1 LSLLA
6 IGNMAN
12 ESQITVAVNGALGRM
27 GQTVMSAVYAD
38 DATILVAGI
47 DSAASGSTIFAPGT
61 DDVPLGADAA
71 SVIAA
76 QNPQVIVD
84 FSNATGAM
92 DVARAAIP
100 AGVRLVSGSTGLS
113 ADDLIEI
120 EKMVTDAG
128 TAAISA
134 PNFAMGAVLLTHLAR
149 IASRYF
155 DYADLIESHHEA
167 KIDAPSGTALAIA
180 QAMAEG
186 RGGRF
191 TQNIAEKQ
199 TLEGTRGG
207 DYSGI
212 NVHSARMPGRVARH
226 EVVFGATGQTLTM
239 IHDSINRESFM
250 PGVLMAVKAVM
261 AQDGLVVGLDKVL
274 GLDDGVKP

>member
-1 LSLLA
+1 MS
-6 IGNMAN
+6 N

-27 GQTVMSAVYAD
+27 GQTAMSAVDAD
-38 DATILVAGI
+38 DATQLVAGI
-47 DSAASGSTIFAPGT
+47 DSAASTATIFAPGT
-61 DDVPLGADAA
+61 GEVLLGADAA

-76 QNPQVIVD
+76 TSPQVIVD

-92 DVARAAIP
+92 DVARAALP

-113 ADDLIEI
+113 SDDLKEI
-120 EKMVTDAG
+120 ETLVDAAG

-134 PNFAMGAVLLTHLAR
+134 PNFAMGAVVLIHLAR

-180 QAMAEG
+180 EAMAQGHGSE
-186 RGGRF
+186 F
-191 TQNIAEKQ
+191 DQNIAEKQ

-207 DYSGI
+207 NYNGI
-212 NVHSARMPGRVARH
+212 NVHSARMVGRVARH

-239 IHDSINRESFM
+239 IHDSINRDSFM
-250 PGVLMAVKAVM
+250 PGVLMAVKQVM
-261 AQDGLVVGLDKVL
+261 TQHGLVVGLDKVL

>member
-6 IGNMAN
+6 NENMSN
-12 ESQITVAVNGALGRM
+12 ESQITIAVNGALGRM
-27 GQTVMSAVYAD
+27 GQTVMSAVNAD
-38 DATILVAGI
+38 DAMQLVAGI
-47 DSAASGSTIFAPGT
+47 DAAASAAMVSAPGT
-61 DDVPLGADAA
+61 DEVPLGADAA

-76 QNPQVIVD
+76 TSPQVIVD

-92 DVARAAIP
+92 AVARAALP

-113 ADDLIEI
+113 ADDLKEI
-120 EKMVTDAG
+120 EAMVDVAG

-167 KIDAPSGTALAIA
+167 KLDAPSGTALAIA
-180 QAMAEG
+180 EAMAQG
-186 RGGRF
+186 RGGDF
-191 TQNIAEKQ
+191 EQNIAEKE
-199 TLEGTRGG
+199 TLPGTRGG
-207 DYSGI
+207 SFNGI
-212 NVHSARMPGRVARH
+212 NVHSARMVGRVARH

-239 IHDSINRESFM
+239 IHDSINRDSFM
-250 PGVLMAVKAVM
+250 PGVLMAVKQVM
-261 AQDGLVVGLDKVL
+261 VQNGLVIGLDKVL